1 MAEKILIVDD
11 EPDMLRLLGMII
23 KDKTEYVATTT
34 NNPFEALEMA
44 ATGQYDI
51 IISDMKMPELGGLEL
66 LKRMRQTGIDV
77 PVIMITAYSTPE
89 AAQEA
94 LDDNAFDFISKPFKK
109 EKIIFSIE
117 KAMRFSRMQKE
128 NKRLKE
134 IAGEGR

>member
-1 MAEKILIVDD
+1 MTEKILIVDD
-11 EPDMLRLLGMII
+11 EPDMLKLLTMII
-23 KDKTEYVATTT
+23 KDKTAYAATTT

-44 ATGQYDI
+44 KTGQYDL

-66 LKRMRQTGIDV
+66 LKRMRQAGIDV
-77 PVIMITAYSTPE
+77 PVIMITAYSTTE

-94 LDDNAFDFISKPFKK
+94 LDDNAFDFIAKPFKK

-117 KAMRFSRMQKE
+117 KAMRFSRLQKE

>member
-1 MAEKILIVDD
+1 MTEKILIVDD
-11 EPDMLRLLGMII
+11 EPDMLRLMGMII
-23 KDKTEYVATTT
+23 KDKTAYESTTT

-44 ATGQYDI
+44 KTGQYDL

-66 LKRMRQTGIDV
+66 LKLMRQADIDV
-77 PVIMITAYSTPE
+77 PVIMITAYSTTE

-117 KAMRFSRMQKE
+117 KAIRFSRLQKE